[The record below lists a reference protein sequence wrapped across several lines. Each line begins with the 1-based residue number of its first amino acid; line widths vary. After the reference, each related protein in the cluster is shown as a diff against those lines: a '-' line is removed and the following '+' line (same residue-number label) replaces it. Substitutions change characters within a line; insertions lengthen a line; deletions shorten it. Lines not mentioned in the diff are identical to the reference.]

1 MKLIE
6 SLLNAHFMRFAS
18 SFEKNLKNFKKS
30 VDIKTIC
37 IYNS

>member
-18 SFEKNLKNFKKS
+18 SFEKNLKNFLTNF
-30 VDIKTIC
+30 VQIK
-37 IYNS
+37 